1 MANTVSFGLHV
12 GNTGMCLS
20 MYKVRRGSCDRIPT
34 YVGNQACQFR
44 KVVGAAALPI
54 ILLASGIRP
63 SALSVPDRVQELLT
77 DRPTI
82 FHSQDGNVN
91 VIANDIG
98 DRITP
103 AILSVMH
110 AEETLVGVPAK
121 SNIVRNRSATVANNK
136 QFFEPNLSE
145 SDFDDYSTNW

>member
-1 MANTVSFGLHV
+1 MLVTKHASSEKLWEPQRCPLSFSPLGH
-12 GNTGMCLS
+12 GHQRCL
-20 MYKVRRGSCDRIPT
+20 YQIVYRT
-34 YVGNQACQFR
+34 TTN
-44 KVVGAAALPI
+44 
-54 ILLASGIRP
+54 
-63 SALSVPDRVQELLT
+63 
-77 DRPTI
+77 RPTI
-82 FHSQDGNVN
+82 IHSQDGNVN